1 MHHLTTAA
9 AVRVLDAT
17 DTSRAWALPTRC
29 DDAGLRALEVLLT
42 ARRLHGRSAGA
53 IRRAQAAH
61 GLVVDGIAGDATCG
75 ALGLS

>member
-1 MHHLTTAA
+1 
-9 AVRVLDAT
+9 VRVLDAT

-29 DDAGLRALEVLLT
+29 DDAGLRALEALLT

-61 GLVVDGIAGDATCG
+61 GLAVDGVCGPATLA
-75 ALGLS
+75 ALGLA